1 MPLFAETPTI
11 YVTKAIYDATREDKK
26 NWGVE
31 LPQFIYGGW
40 DWWYYA
46 SVSLGRSGFP
56 NGYTFK
62 WQFYAW
68 KKWGE
73 NVRYGQ
79 ASESFLEKE
88 NGLYKVVDAN
98 KEYTPPATSTDP
110 NVYVNVPAYNGQ
122 TWYYWFDII
131 NIVGKTYTISYN
143 GNGNT
148 GTETTD
154 STSAI
159 YPNNVPI
166 ATNNFIK
173 TGYSFV
179 GWATSSSTASVY
191 NQRSTITHPETAD
204 TLQLY
209 AVWSGNKYGIYY
221 YANGG
226 TGTVPQPGYTEGT
239 YGSDVTLIA
248 NPFTKIGYTFSG
260 WGTSAAATSSSYSNS
275 QKFSYNIVGPL
286 SLYAFWVLNNYIIN
300 YNANGGTGSTA
311 QTSASYDV
319 LNLYISPNSFTRTGY
334 VFVGWGT
341 DTTNVNSYYNPGYY
355 ITNPQTNTTLQLY
368 AIWGFNITYSS
379 TINSITTTTIVPSIG
394 ASNFGIFPNNLL
406 TKNNQFPYIF
416 KGWGYTSTDTNPIIS
431 FSLVSNITLYAIWD
445 TNNGVSFYS
454 IQKLFGGNYPIY
466 LSEYYLNKGLVY
478 SPGGIGIPISGLPIK
493 LSQIIGKYKSPYI
506 STQIVSGNTSANM
519 DETNAIQM
527 FNGAISNNGSSTIN
541 VGFPFYWFNIDYGT
555 NSNIKWDANNALT
568 FGSAEQNIWVYPLQ
582 ATTYSGIFM
591 GYYERLLYNA
601 IEFNSYRIGGFNV
614 KRFIVKSSDY
624 YQFPFNPL
632 IIMEIILMRNSIKQY
647 IEIKLNKWT
656 STQVG
661 VWSISDGT
669 NFYNIFSK
677 ITTKLTGGSS
687 VILSSTLT
695 GTGWVEANESLVL
708 PTISIETLINSSNL
722 LLYLD
727 GYDING
733 TQNFGLSSSS
743 KIQKWVNLANT
754 ALIATQDTITSQPL
768 YTSTT
773 DPSVAFTSFFYNALV
788 SDINLHSYSQI
799 NIFIVLKKTSITN
812 NLNKWIWNVS
822 SEGKTIYG
830 RSLFYIDNNV
840 NTGSSYLVLTAG
852 DGQQYYFI
860 YKLPLSKIVVL
871 NCEYNSNGNLGRLS
885 INGNYVNFNNTTYT
899 MNSLI
904 KLYIGSNTST
914 GNINSFVGTI
924 HEFIVINRILLD
936 TERRTINNFLY
947 TKWNVDV
954 FDDIKGMGT
963 NLVLHNDA
971 KNVNGD
977 SNVSL
982 TTNSKITSW
991 YNLSTANYLI
1001 PIDDIGSLLV
1011 TYPPVASEGPNYT
1024 NNSIVF
1030 TNGNR
1035 LLSTC
1040 GLNKYQKVNIFIVLR
1055 ISSTPNGNYIWYSAS
1070 TSPLTLR
1077 SYVLWNGWNSGIG
1090 VGDNDIKTINYP
1102 YPSSAVII
1110 NCEYNS
1116 VGELGTFFINND
1128 LKASFICTSPTRNT
1142 VTYFGSL
1149 NTGVSAFNG
1158 IFYEI
1163 IVIDRL
1169 LSVTERKNIY
1179 TLLKAKWNIIDD
1191 EPITSMGANLVLRN
1205 HARNIDGSNNS
1216 TFTSTTAYPISSWYN
1231 SANTATT
1238 TTQTIAYKQPTYNIS
1253 AYGVE
1258 FGGYKYLLNNID
1270 ITSND
1275 PTINIF
1281 VVWKM
1286 TQAVTNVYGLII
1298 FNDTNEGRSIR
1309 ILRTNNIIRIRHG
1322 YNVDTTVSKKEI
1334 GNPFPYQAVNP
1345 NPILIYNIEYNTV
1358 NQPGKFFIN
1367 NTNYVNFTT
1376 LISRDPYYGVI
1387 TDKLFVGGG
1396 WVNDAPGC
1404 KIYEFI
1410 VINRL
1415 LSDAERT
1422 NIYNSLVNSWG
1433 QY

>member
-1 MPLFAETPTI
+1 MPLFVEWPTI
-11 YVTKAIYDATREDKK
+11 YVTRAIYDATREDKK
-26 NWGVE
+26 NWGGE
-31 LPQFIYGGW
+31 FPQFINGGW

-56 NGYTFK
+56 DGYTFK
-62 WQFYAW
+62 WKFHAW
-68 KKWGE
+68 KKHGE
-73 NVRYGQ
+73 NVRYNQG
-79 ASESFLEKE
+79 SESFLERE
-88 NGLYKVVDAN
+88 NGLYKVIYAN
-98 KEYTPPATSTDP
+98 QEYDPPATSTDP

-143 GNGNT
+143 GNGDS
-148 GTETTD
+148 GTQTTD

-166 ATNNFIK
+166 ASNNFLK

-191 NQRSTITHPETAD
+191 NQRSTITHPGTAA

-209 AVWSGNKYGIYY
+209 AVWTGNKYGIYY

-226 TGTVPQPGYTEGT
+226 TGTVPLPGYTEGI
-239 YGSDVTLIA
+239 YGSNVTLIA
-248 NPFTKIGYTFSG
+248 NPFTKVGYTFSG
-260 WGTSAAATSSSYSNS
+260 WGTSSTATSSSYSNS
-275 QKFSYNIVGPL
+275 QTFSYNIDAALV
-286 SLYAFWVLNNYIIN
+286 LYAFWVLNNYIIN

-319 LNLYISPNSFTRTGY
+319 LNLYIRPNSFTRTGY

-341 DTTNVNSYYNPGYY
+341 DTTNVNSNYIPDTY
-355 ITNPQTNTTLQLY
+355 ITNPKTNTTLQLY

-394 ASNFGIFPNNLL
+394 ASNFGIFPNYLL
-406 TKNNQFPYIF
+406 TQNNQFPYIF
-416 KGWGYTSTDTNPIIS
+416 KGWGYTSTDTIPIIS

-478 SPGGIGIPISGLPIK
+478 SPGGIGIPISGQIK
-493 LSQIIGKYKSPYI
+493 VSSIMGKYKSPWMPTYLA
-506 STQIVSGNTSANM
+506 SDNSPANM

-568 FGSAEQNIWVYPLQ
+568 FGSTERNMWVYPLQ
-582 ATTYSGIFM
+582 ANTYSGIFM

-624 YQFPFNPL
+624 YEFPYNPL
-632 IIMEIILMRNSIKQY
+632 ILMEIILMRNSIKQY

-656 STQVG
+656 SPQNS

-708 PTISIETLINSSNL
+708 TSLSIEMLINSANL

-727 GYDING
+727 GFDING
-733 TQNFGLSSSS
+733 KQNREFISSS
-743 KIQKWVNLANT
+743 IIANWVNLANT
-754 ALIATQDTITSQPL
+754 PLTATQVTIASQPL
-768 YTSTT
+768 YTSAGA
-773 DPSVAFTSFFYNALV
+773 AFTNNKALV
-788 SDINLHSYSQI
+788 SNINLHSYSQI

-812 NLNKWIWNVS
+812 NVNKWIWNVS
-822 SEGKTIYG
+822 SEGKTSYG
-830 RSLFYIDNNV
+830 RSLYYIDNNV

-852 DGQQYYFI
+852 DGLQYYFI

-904 KLYIGSNTST
+904 RLYIGSNTNT
-914 GNINSFVGTI
+914 GTTNSFVGTI
-924 HEFIVINRILLD
+924 HEFIVIDRILSD

-1001 PIDDIGSLLV
+1001 PIEDVGSLLV
-1011 TYPPVASEGPNYT
+1011 TYPPVDSEGPKYT

-1040 GLNKYQKVNIFIVLR
+1040 GLNKYQKVNIFIVLK

-1077 SYVLWNGWNSGIG
+1077 SYVLSNGWNSGIG
-1090 VGDNDIKTINYP
+1090 VGYNDIKTINYP

-1149 NTGVSAFNG
+1149 NTGVSAFDG

-1191 EPITSMGANLVLRN
+1191 EPITSMGADLVLRN

-1216 TFTSTTAYPISSWYN
+1216 TFTSTTVYKISSWYN
-1231 SANTATT
+1231 SANTAFTT
-1238 TTQTIAYKQPTYNIS
+1238 NQTETLRQPSYTIS
-1253 AYGVE
+1253 EYGVT
-1258 FGGYKYLLNNID
+1258 FSTDTSTPGIGLLSTISID
-1270 ITSND
+1270 SYPIL
-1275 PTINIF
+1275 NIF
-1281 VVWKM
+1281 VVCKH
-1286 TQAVTNVYGLII
+1286 AVFPTGSSIHLIWGGYSSYSRNLSLYNTNRIRLTYGSFSPTDVTHTL
-1298 FNDTNEGRSIR
+1298 S
-1309 ILRTNNIIRIRHG
+1309 TNNIQI
-1322 YNVDTTVSKKEI
+1322 YNV
-1334 GNPFPYQAVNP
+1334 
-1345 NPILIYNIEYNTV
+1345 EYNLPE
-1358 NQPGKFFIN
+1358 QPSKFFIN
-1367 NTNYVNFTT
+1367 NVNVLTF
-1376 LISRDPYYGVI
+1376 ISSSPAVSTSTFFGSAYP
-1387 TDKLFVGGG
+1387 GGG
-1396 WVNDAPGC
+1396 SRSMVG
-1404 KIYEFI
+1404 KIYEIIFI
-1410 VINRL
+1410 KKI
-1415 LSDAERT
+1415 LSDSERT
-1422 NIYNSLVNSWG
+1422 NIYNSLKSSWEL
-1433 QY
+1433 Y